1 MLELGVTNKTEAEN
15 CCIRA
20 ILSNVTGKWRM
31 LLLLALESG
40 PMRFGAIKRCLG
52 DITQRVLTEN
62 LRSLE
67 RDGYVSRHVETGPPI
82 AVYYELT
89 PLGTELLG
97 VLKPLVFWSHNQM
110 NTVKS
115 ARIHYDERVAD

>member
-89 PLGTELLG
+89 PLGQQL
-97 VLKPLVFWSHNQM
+97 VDRLKPLVFWSHSNM
-110 NTVKS
+110 DTVKS
-115 ARIHYDERVAD
+115 ARVHYDAHSAR